1 MCEKKNSFSVL
12 SLLSTAKFHKNKNE
26 IEIRIRLDAV
36 FRKAGEQKISPE
48 KRWEMGKESASLDG
62 QENLLLAF
70 LWQNGALQGAL
81 CLLTY
86 FSLVNCITLAYKI
99 FYPIYAKYIKI
110 FIEILLRILKRNN
123 NNNDHNQIVNTNQ
136 DKNNIAETLWR
147 LDWLKING
155 TVASCWMFGW
165 SQ

>member
-1 MCEKKNSFSVL
+1 MWKKTSFSVF
-12 SLLSTAKFHKNKNE
+12 SLLPTAKSHENKHE
-26 IEIRIRLDAV
+26 IEIRIRIDAV

-99 FYPIYAKYIKI
+99 FYPIFA
-110 FIEILLRILKRNN
+110 
-123 NNNDHNQIVNTNQ
+123 
-136 DKNNIAETLWR
+136 
-147 LDWLKING
+147 
-155 TVASCWMFGW
+155 
-165 SQ
+165 

>member
-1 MCEKKNSFSVL
+1 MCEKKTSFSVL
-12 SLLSTAKFHKNKNE
+12 LLLSTAKFHKNKNE
-26 IEIRIRLDAV
+26 IEIWIQLDAV

-48 KRWEMGKESASLDG
+48 KRWEMGTESASLDG

-70 LWQNGALQGAL
+70 LLP
-81 CLLTY
+81 Y
-86 FSLVNCITLAYKI
+86 FSLVNCVTLAYKI

-136 DKNNIAETLWR
+136 DKNNIAETL
-147 LDWLKING
+147 
-155 TVASCWMFGW
+155 
-165 SQ
+165 

>member
-70 LWQNGALQGAL
+70 L
-81 CLLTY
+81 
-86 FSLVNCITLAYKI
+86 
-99 FYPIYAKYIKI
+99 
-110 FIEILLRILKRNN
+110 
-123 NNNDHNQIVNTNQ
+123 
-136 DKNNIAETLWR
+136 
-147 LDWLKING
+147 
-155 TVASCWMFGW
+155 
-165 SQ
+165 